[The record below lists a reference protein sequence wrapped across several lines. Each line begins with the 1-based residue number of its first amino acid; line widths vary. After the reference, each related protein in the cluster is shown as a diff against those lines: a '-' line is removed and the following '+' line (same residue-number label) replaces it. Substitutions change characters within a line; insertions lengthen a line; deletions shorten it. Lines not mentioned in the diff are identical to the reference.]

1 MLLRDHHLVLPL
13 PRTGIRHDGLRPDA
27 WPADVRRWPDAR
39 RRHGRPDVRRWRW
52 YDGRADGRWHDGR
65 AHDGRRNGRPDVRRR
80 RADVRPDALRS
91 RGPDGGRSSRGLGRH
106 GRGGDDGRRWPAE
119 QWMGRRFLLSLE
131 SSVIAA
137 SPRSGVP
144 QSMGRHPNGL
154 GGPTPWGGLPVE
166 WGTSVHVEAL
176 PCACVARASR
186 QPAGYRFHCPMPLPK
201 RLDSGNSATA

>member
-137 SPRSGVP
+137 PLHGEASPWNGGP
-144 QSMGRHPNGL
+144 QSMWRPSH
-154 GGPTPWGGLPVE
+154 
-166 WGTSVHVEAL
+166 VHVLLGPVDSQQDIDSTA
-176 PCACVARASR
+176 PCHCRSGLTVEIPPRHDLGIRVLLKEGSR
-186 QPAGYRFHCPMPLPK
+186 KG
-201 RLDSGNSATA
+201 